1 MSLQKYI
8 CDMSR
13 AFSQKFESIGA
24 RINIDNINKFKDYC
38 LSEESKE
45 FFLSIYKFQQKAVLD
60 WNCSADCITLS
71 LNMGFVGIREDS
83 ATVAGSV
90 VLDMLLK
97 IGVLKYIDGKT
108 WQLVDN
114 ANSCPLYS
122 YRDRKSNEDCTAFLS
137 TLNHRPL
144 TFEESS
150 LQAKIFWRHLITLC
164 FCPEIGIQE

>member
-1 MSLQKYI
+1 
-8 CDMSR
+8 MSR

-83 ATVAGSV
+83 ATGACSV

-97 IGVLKYIDGKT
+97 FGILKYIDYET
-108 WQLVDN
+108 WQLANN
-114 ANSCPLYS
+114 AKIRRLYS
-122 YRDRKSNEDCTAFLS
+122 YGD
-137 TLNHRPL
+137 
-144 TFEESS
+144 
-150 LQAKIFWRHLITLC
+150 
-164 FCPEIGIQE
+164 